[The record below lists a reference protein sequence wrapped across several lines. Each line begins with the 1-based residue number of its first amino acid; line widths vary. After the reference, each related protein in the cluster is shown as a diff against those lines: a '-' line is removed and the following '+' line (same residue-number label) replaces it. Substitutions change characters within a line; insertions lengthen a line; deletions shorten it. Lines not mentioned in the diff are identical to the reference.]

1 MTLCKHRLAPP
12 EFPSLSPFITKYSCT
27 FHESGFLTQS
37 CVFSGFWLNFYQT
50 ASTMLCHVHSLLIQF
65 SPDNFGPHLSLWGIW
80 EVPKIGNWTTFPKS
94 LRNKFYCMY
103 PHFFRFK
110 HLKTK
115 GWTNYLSFSCM
126 VISFECFSKIFQQ
139 ASLSRRPHQS
149 WMSHLHNSLPQRTLT
164 NKTGR
169 RWKIKNSSATSVLF
183 RENIISWPF
192 SHCVS
197 DKNCRKH
204 WPAPPSTRWSK

>member
-1 MTLCKHRLAPP
+1 MSRDSWHKVVSFLDSDWISIKQQVRYYVMFSHFLYN
-12 EFPSLSPFITKYSCT
+12 SLQTILVPISLFE
-27 FHESGFLTQS
+27 ES
-37 CVFSGFWLNFYQT
+37 
-50 ASTMLCHVHSLLIQF
+50 
-65 SPDNFGPHLSLWGIW
+65 
-80 EVPKIGNWTTFPKS
+80 EKFPKLEIEQLFQNLS
-94 LRNKFYCMY
+94 EINFIACILI
-103 PHFFRFK
+103 FFRFK